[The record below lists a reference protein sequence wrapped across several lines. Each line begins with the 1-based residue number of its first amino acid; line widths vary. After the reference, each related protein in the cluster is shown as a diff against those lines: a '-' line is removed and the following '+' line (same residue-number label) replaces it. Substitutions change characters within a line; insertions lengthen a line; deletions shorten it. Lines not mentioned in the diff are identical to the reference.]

1 MSTAGKPTE
10 TGGGTQVS
18 LEGDGGVLEV
28 VEGVA
33 SSVKWGDAD
42 TSVPGLLRGVSA
54 RPWHDTWHGVSDEPE
69 LSPGDLRKG
78 IWRGP
83 VAQWLQLSPGCPAK
97 LNSESL
103 QLLTMGPWEGHSLL

>member
-28 VEGVA
+28 MEGVA

-69 LSPGDLRKG
+69 LSPGDLRRASG
-78 IWRGP
+78 EAPWPSGYSSARGVP
-83 VAQWLQLSPGCPAK
+83 LS
-97 LNSESL
+97 
-103 QLLTMGPWEGHSLL
+103 

>member
-10 TGGGTQVS
+10 TGGRTQVS

-42 TSVPGLLRGVSA
+42 TSVPGLL
-54 RPWHDTWHGVSDEPE
+54 
-69 LSPGDLRKG
+69 
-78 IWRGP
+78 
-83 VAQWLQLSPGCPAK
+83 
-97 LNSESL
+97 
-103 QLLTMGPWEGHSLL
+103 

>member
-10 TGGGTQVS
+10 TGGRTQVS

-28 VEGVA
+28 MEGVA

-83 VAQWLQLSPGCPAK
+83 VAQWLQAQPGV
-97 LNSESL
+97 S
-103 QLLTMGPWEGHSLL
+103 H

>member
-10 TGGGTQVS
+10 TGGRTQVS

-103 QLLTMGPWEGHSLL
+103 QLLTTGPWEGHSLL